1 MTRSGRRPYTTGTR
15 RQVTAEWIERVK
27 AALEARQRGPRWL
40 EQEAGLAKGAAT
52 KILDGS
58 QQTSNHVDA
67 INKVLGLPPADLTVN
82 NADERELLTGFRAI
96 SPAAKG
102 HLLGLVAELRK
113 PRS

>member
-1 MTRSGRRPYTTGTR
+1 MTRSGRRHYTTGTR
-15 RQVTAEWIERVK
+15 RQVTAEWIGRVK

-67 INKVLGLPPADLTVN
+67 INQVLGLAPADLTVDS
-82 NADERELLTGFRAI
+82 ADERELLAVFRAI
-96 SPAAKG
+96 SPVAKG
-102 HLLGLVAELRK
+102 HLLGLMAELRK
-113 PRS
+113 PRG